1 MKFLESKK
9 ITIILIALI
18 IIFAIIF
25 IVVGER
31 PRHKAEPKTQTQSIS
46 ANTSSQDSPKI
57 AEKSKST
64 PAANQASASAAP
76 TPQPASQT
84 DATPAVKPDTPEN
97 PNAQKTVQ
105 DIEQHQEQNAKEL
118 INSSATDNTDTILS
132 ESGLQINDQNL
143 PVSQKT
149 DEQVQKGEDPGAS
162 NFKSFTK
169 LSEPEDPEKQKV
181 SPGVTKLRNIENK
194 DPLRFNAV
202 TVPGT
207 SIIFAVD
214 TKTANTGVLL
224 EGNDYWI
231 NLGKP
236 EGATAGEL
244 STYTLTGVTPT
255 SAIIM
260 NTITADSWRV
270 TISKHNIQWEKIKPF
285 ANSK

>member
-46 ANTSSQDSPKI
+46 ANTSSQDSPET
-57 AEKSKST
+57 AEKSEAT
-64 PAANQASASAAP
+64 PAASQASATPTPASQAAP
-76 TPQPASQT
+76 TPT
-84 DATPAVKPDTPEN
+84 VKPDTPEN

-118 INSSATDNTDTILS
+118 IDSSATDNTDTILS

-149 DEQVQKGEDPGAS
+149 DEQVQEEEDPGAG

-181 SPGVTKLRNIENK
+181 SPGVAKLRAIEDK

-207 SIIFAVD
+207 SVIFAVD

-236 EGATAGEL
+236 EGAAAGEL

-255 SAIIM
+255 SAIVM
-260 NTITADSWRV
+260 DTITADSWRV
-270 TISKHNIQWEKIKPF
+270 TISKDNIHWEKIKPF
-285 ANSK
+285 ANSN